1 MRYIHDRRVIDTVIN
16 TEKFGRNEKVMITDG
31 KQTKDLKWKKAK
43 PLVDSGEWEV
53 YTGGPI
59 T

>member
-1 MRYIHDRRVIDTVIN
+1 MDREVKVKPIRV
-16 TEKFGRNEKVMITDG
+16 KKSFGRNEIVMITNG

-43 PLVDSGEWEV
+43 PLIDSGEWEL
-53 YTGGPI
+53 YIGGPI